1 MKGLPTNQSDEKF
14 LNLKRF
20 IAEKGKEG
28 VVIAFSGGVDSA
40 TLASVCREV
49 LEEKAVAVVAKSP
62 TYPAEELI
70 QAKEVAKEIGIKIFT
85 IETQEM
91 LNENF
96 RKNPENRCYFC
107 KRELLVELLKLANT
121 MGFKVVFE
129 GTNYSDLNEHRPGY
143 RAIEELT
150 NVYSPW
156 VENKFTKAEI
166 RTIAKNLRLSV
177 QDKPALS
184 CLASRIPFD
193 QTITTEKLNRIEKA
207 EKVIKEIVKVNQLRV
222 RDHNGLARI
231 EVDKDEMNHFCN
243 IEVFDRISSE
253 LKHLGFKYITIDL
266 EGYKTGSMLKTL
278 KKTNLK

>member
-49 LEEKAVAVVAKSP
+49 LGEKAVAVVAKSP

-107 KRELLVELLKLANT
+107 KRELLVELLKLSNA

-129 GTNYSDLNEHRPGY
+129 GTNYSDLTNHRPGY
-143 RAIEELT
+143 KAVEKLA

-156 VENKFTKAEI
+156 VENKYTKNEI
-166 RTIAKNLRLSV
+166 CDIAKKRNLSV
-177 QDKPALS
+177 QNKPS
-184 CLASRIPFD
+184 SPCLASRIPYN
-193 QTITTEKLNRIEKA
+193 QKITISKLKRIEEA
-207 EKVIKEIVKVNQLRV
+207 EQTIKEIIKVNQLRV
-222 RDHNGLARI
+222 RDHEGLARI
-231 EVDKDEMNHFCN
+231 EVEKDERELLFNLEILDKIN
-243 IEVFDRISSE
+243 SK
-253 LKHLGFKYITIDL
+253 LKHLGFKYVTIDL
-266 EGYKTGSMLKTL
+266 EGYYAGSMLKAL
-278 KKTNLK
+278 DYPD